1 MVQNVAPSSVVF
13 PREHYYLP
21 NCLSHSVPRM
31 YANDTHLTYSNGYI
45 RCIQSSLNENLR
57 NYSYDK
63 EQLPTVVKIT
73 HNYTSLTSLILF
85 VFRANFFITVNRTFL
100 SPAYR
105 FAFLGTCF
113 SVTRRSK
120 TIKIFIYIF
129 LISLSRTLDCGFFKR
144 PQNLWNGPANACC
157 WKCVYG
163 EHLRCGKFTPQA
175 QDYLNHKFDPWE
187 WSDATLYPLS

>member
-13 PREHYYLP
+13 PREQYYLP
-21 NCLSHSVPRM
+21 NCLSLPVPRM
-31 YANDTHLTYSNGYI
+31 YANDTHLTNSNGNI
-45 RCIQSSLNENLR
+45 HCIQSSLNENLR

-85 VFRANFFITVNRTFL
+85 VFRATC

-113 SVTRRSK
+113 LVTRRSK
-120 TIKIFIYIF
+120 KITIFIYIF
-129 LISLSRTLDCGFFKR
+129 LNFSFKDTR
-144 PQNLWNGPANACC
+144 LWFLQASSKPLKWAC
-157 WKCVYG
+157 
-163 EHLRCGKFTPQA
+163 
-175 QDYLNHKFDPWE
+175 
-187 WSDATLYPLS
+187 

>member
-144 PQNLWNGPANACC
+144 PQNL
-157 WKCVYG
+157 
-163 EHLRCGKFTPQA
+163 
-175 QDYLNHKFDPWE
+175 
-187 WSDATLYPLS
+187 